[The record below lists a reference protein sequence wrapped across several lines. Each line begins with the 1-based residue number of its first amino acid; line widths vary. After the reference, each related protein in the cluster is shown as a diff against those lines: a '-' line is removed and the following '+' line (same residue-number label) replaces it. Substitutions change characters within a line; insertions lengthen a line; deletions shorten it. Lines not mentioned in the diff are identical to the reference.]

1 MAPLKRLGHQIM
13 RRCLR
18 GARGQTLAEF
28 AIVAPLFFLT
38 IFGIV
43 DFSRMVQTYVTMQHS
58 AREGARYGVT
68 GRTDCNAATP
78 TRLNCINYVVHS
90 QAGNLANQATALTIS
105 VQSWPFQAGGTFGT
119 PVANSAGQQCDA
131 IEVKVQYDYHPMTPI
146 INKIIGTVP
155 LHATERLVNEPYG
168 PCG

>member
-1 MAPLKRLGHQIM
+1 MKTTGGNKMA
-13 RRCLR
+13 RRFR
-18 GARGQTLAEF
+18 RSRGQSLAEF
-28 AIVAPLFFLT
+28 ALVAPLFFLT

-68 GRTDCNAATP
+68 GRTDCNATTP
-78 TRLNCINYVVHS
+78 TRLTCIDYVTHS
-90 QAGNLANQATALTIS
+90 QANNLANQSTTMTVS
-105 VQSWPFQAGGTFGT
+105 VTSWPFLSNATFGT
-119 PVANSAGQQCDA
+119 PVAGSAGVQCDA
-131 IEVKVQYDYHPMTPI
+131 LEVKVQYDYHPMTPI

>member
-1 MAPLKRLGHQIM
+1 MTSIKRASRV
-13 RRCLR
+13 RRLR
-18 GARGQTLAEF
+18 GSLGQSMAEF
-28 AIVAPLFFLT
+28 ALVAPLFFLT

-58 AREGARYGVT
+58 AREGARYAVT
-68 GRTDCNAATP
+68 GRADCNATTP
-78 TRLNCINYVVHS
+78 SRMNCINYVAHS
-90 QAGNLANQATALTIS
+90 QANNLANQSTALAVT
-105 VQSWPFQAGGTFGT
+105 VQSWPFLPSATFGT

-131 IEVKVQYDYHPMTPI
+131 VEVRVQYDYHPMTPI
-146 INKIIGTVP
+146 ISKIIGTVP